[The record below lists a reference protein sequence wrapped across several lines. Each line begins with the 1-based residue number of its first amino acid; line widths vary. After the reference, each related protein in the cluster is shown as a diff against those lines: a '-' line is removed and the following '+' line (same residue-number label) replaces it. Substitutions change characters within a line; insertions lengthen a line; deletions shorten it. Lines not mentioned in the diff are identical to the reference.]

1 MILDKRLSKR
11 TTGMGVV
18 EDEQIRRTMTR
29 GQAEPEET
37 VNREPASAGLK
48 NEFLLV
54 LAASR
59 NLGAGVPCTAEINA
73 CVLDRMRDHHGQQ
86 QRQQHPPK

>member
-1 MILDKRLSKR
+1 MVLDKLLSKCA
-11 TTGMGVV
+11 TGVGVV
-18 EDEQIRRTMTR
+18 EDKQIRRIMTR
-29 GQAEPEET
+29 GQAEPEEK